1 MDRVLI
7 LDWAESCSLL
17 GNELVNEAVK
27 THREKGEGGKWK
39 SFNGRMDTKVQ

>member
-7 LDWAESCSLL
+7 LDWAERCSLL

-27 THREKGEGGKWK
+27 KHREKGERGKWK
-39 SFNGRMDTKVQ
+39 SLNGRMDTRVQ

>member
-17 GNELVNEAVK
+17 GNELGNEAVK
-27 THREKGEGGKWK
+27 KHREKGEGGKWE
-39 SFNGRMDTKVQ
+39 SLNGRMDTKVR

>member
-7 LDWAESCSLL
+7 LDWVERCSLL

-27 THREKGEGGKWK
+27 KHREKGEGGKWK
-39 SFNGRMDTKVQ
+39 SLNGRMDTRVQ